1 MIVESENKSKKSII
15 QNFIHLYFA
24 TNFLQ
29 FSKNN
34 DDVAV
39 IYIKKPK
46 KFFLVEQRVFCIVF
60 CKGSTFSELSLHPN
74 RKWSER

>member
-15 QNFIHLYFA
+15 QNFIYLYFA

-34 DDVAV
+34 DDIAV

-46 KFFLVEQRVFCIVF
+46 NFFLVEQ
-60 CKGSTFSELSLHPN
+60 
-74 RKWSER
+74 